1 MSPRAAVIGGGIT
14 GLVAAYQLRR
24 SEPDLDVTL
33 YEASTRLGGK
43 LRTTEI
49 DGLRLETGADAFL
62 VRDPDAVD
70 LCVEL
75 GLDGDLLEPAVQGV
89 DVRVD
94 GQAHPLPAGLILGAP
109 SRFGPLFRSPVVSTV
124 GALRATLDVLL
135 PREVDVDHRSVAELI
150 EHRFG
155 RQVLDRLVEPML
167 SGVYAGDPARLGVA
181 AATPRLA
188 EAAREHRSL
197 ARGLRRTGQR
207 GAQGSAG
214 SIFRAL
220 RGGFAT
226 LVERLAEHVDVAMPV
241 PIRLIEREGD
251 RFALRAGGDET
262 YPADLVIVAVPAY
275 VAGTLLRELVPAAS
289 EALREIPYVSVA
301 NVITVHAAGSVELR
315 GSGMLVP
322 EGEAEVV
329 KALSYVSNKWP
340 HLAPDGRIV
349 IRSSVGRRG
358 AEDPVGWDDE
368 RLIAWVLDDLGD
380 LLGLDGQPTAVEIT
394 RWDRAIPQYE
404 PAHLDRLD
412 RLHRAL
418 ADHPRIAVAGA
429 AYAGVGITACVQ
441 DARDAA
447 ERAAGG
453 LGRAGA

>member
-24 SEPDLDVTL
+24 SEPDLEVTL

-43 LRTTEI
+43 LRTAEV
-49 DGLRLETGADAFL
+49 DGLWLETGADAFL

-70 LCVEL
+70 LCAEL
-75 GLDGDLLEPAVQGV
+75 GLDGDLVEPAVQGV
-89 DVRVD
+89 EVRMD
-94 GQAHPLPAGLILGAP
+94 GRAHPLPSGLILGAP
-109 SRFGPLFRSPVVSTV
+109 SRFGPLFRSPVVSTG

-135 PREVDVDHRSVAELI
+135 PREVDVDHESVAELI

-155 RQVLDRLVEPML
+155 REVLERLVEPML
-167 SGVYAGDPARLGVA
+167 AGVYAGDPARLGAA

-197 ARGLRRTGQR
+197 ARGLRRTGER
-207 GAQGSAG
+207 GSGG

-220 RGGFAT
+220 RGGFTT
-226 LVERLAEHVDVAMPV
+226 LVDRLAEHVDVAMPV
-241 PIRLIEREGD
+241 RIQLIEREGD

-275 VAGTLLRELVPAAS
+275 VAGALLRELVPAAS
-289 EALREIPYVSVA
+289 DALREITYVSVA
-301 NVITVHAAGSVELR
+301 NVITVHTAGSVALR

-340 HLAPDGRIV
+340 HVAPDRRIV

-368 RLIAWVLDDLGD
+368 RLTASVLDDLD
-380 LLGLDGQPTAVEIT
+380 DILGVDEQPTAVGVT

-429 AYAGVGITACVQ
+429 AYGGVGITACVQ

-447 ERAAGG
+447 ERVVGG
-453 LGRAGA
+453 LSRIAA